1 MTVWILAALLAFF
14 VKGVCGF
21 ANTLI
26 FTTMLSFGSSNAN
39 ISPVELVLGYPTN
52 AILAWRERKSIRWR
66 IVLPLTAFM
75 LLGNI
80 PGVLFLKNADA
91 GAVKLAFGV
100 LIVFLGAEMLLRER
114 TSAKRELPKAAG
126 AVTAVLSGLLCG
138 LYGIGALLGAYM
150 SRITEDSHAFK
161 GNLCFVFWAENTF
174 RVILYA
180 AGGLLTADVLKQAV
194 LLAPFMLAGLFLG
207 IGSSRFLR
215 ESAVKKIVIVMLIV
229 SGIALIFNSL

>member
-1 MTVWILAALLAFF
+1 MGLWIIAALCAFF
-14 VKGVCGF
+14 VKGLCGF

-39 ISPVELVLGYPTN
+39 ISPAELILSYPTN
-52 AILAWRERKSIRWR
+52 AILAWKERKFICWR
-66 IVLPLTAFM
+66 IVLPLTVCM

-100 LIVFLGAEMLLRER
+100 LIVLLGAEMLLRER
-114 TSAKRELPKAAG
+114 TSRKKELPKLAG
-126 AVTAVLSGLLCG
+126 MVTAILSGLLCG

-150 SRITEDSHAFK
+150 ARITEDSRSFR
-161 GNLCFVFWAENTF
+161 GNLCFVFFAENTF

-180 AGGLLTADVLKQAV
+180 VGGLLTAESLRQAF
-194 LLAPFMLAGLFLG
+194 LLYPFMLTGLFLG
-207 IGSSRFLR
+207 MGSSRFLK
-215 ESAVKKIVIVMLIV
+215 EEIVKTIVIVMLIV
-229 SGIALIFNSL
+229 SGIALIINSL

>member
-1 MTVWILAALLAFF
+1 
-14 VKGVCGF
+14 
-21 ANTLI
+21 
-26 FTTMLSFGSSNAN
+26 
-39 ISPVELVLGYPTN
+39 
-52 AILAWRERKSIRWR
+52 
-66 IVLPLTAFM
+66 
-75 LLGNI
+75 
-80 PGVLFLKNADA
+80 
-91 GAVKLAFGV
+91 
-100 LIVFLGAEMLLRER
+100 
-114 TSAKRELPKAAG
+114 LPKAAG